1 MINNVMQKLNK
12 KKNGKGGFTVV
23 ELCITLALVAL
34 LTTMAVSFSVLM
46 NKFTDESKSKYEFL
60 KDSATIEREFTS
72 WVETQEELTLVD
84 SSLSSVSFANETL
97 SLGDKTVKNLDTVSS
112 VSFETNRDI
121 TLKGD
126 ITLIKCTVLDKN
138 GRFSRTFVVY
148 LRTTK
153 IDITGGTAN
162 E

>member
-1 MINNVMQKLNK
+1 MQKLNNK
-12 KKNGKGGFTVV
+12 KSGKGGFTVV

-60 KDSATIEREFTS
+60 KDSATIEREFAS
-72 WVETQEELTLVD
+72 WVETPNNNLTLNGN
-84 SSLSSVSFANETL
+84 SLDGVKFENETL
-97 SLGDKTVKNLDTVSS
+97 SLGADRTVKNLDTVSS
-112 VSFETNRDI
+112 VSFETNTD
-121 TLKGD
+121 K
-126 ITLIKCTVLDKN
+126 TLIKCTVSDNN

-148 LRTTK
+148 MRTTT
-153 IDITGGTAN
+153 ITEVTAN

>member
-1 MINNVMQKLNK
+1 MINKIMQKLNNK
-12 KKNGKGGFTVV
+12 KSGKGGFTVV

-72 WVETQEELTLVD
+72 WVETQSVLTLNGN
-84 SSLSSVSFANETL
+84 SLDGVTFANETL
-97 SLGDKTVKNLDTVSS
+97 SLGVDKSVKNLDTVSS
-112 VSFETNRDI
+112 VSFVNNEESD
-121 TLKGD
+121 
-126 ITLIKCTVLDKN
+126 LIKCTVLDNN

-148 LRTTK
+148 LRTTT
-153 IDITGGTAN
+153 ITGGN
-162 E
+162 G